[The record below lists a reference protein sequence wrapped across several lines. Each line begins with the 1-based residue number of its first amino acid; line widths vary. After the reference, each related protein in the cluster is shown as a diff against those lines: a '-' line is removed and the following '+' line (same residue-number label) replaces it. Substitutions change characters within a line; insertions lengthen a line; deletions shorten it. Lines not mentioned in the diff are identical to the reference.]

1 MKLEGGTARNHSF
14 TPCEQQRCRSVSHAR
29 TQKVLPEGDPTL
41 TMYFFFVTE
50 ERIQKALKTDHH
62 RPASEKPLLRE
73 RSGSVVECLTQDRRA
88 AGSSLTGV
96 TVFLSKNINPS
107 LVLVQPRKTRP
118 YITERLLM
126 ERKESNQTNTH
137 LNSSVYVFHID
148 FRR

>member
-1 MKLEGGTARNHSF
+1 MVLHHASSKGADLSVMRGPRKF
-14 TPCEQQRCRSVSHAR
+14 CQRGSNSDNV
-29 TQKVLPEGDPTL
+29 
-41 TMYFFFVTE
+41 FFFVTE

-73 RSGSVVECLTQDRRA
+73 RSGSVVECVTQDRRA

-96 TVFLSKNINPS
+96 TVFLSNNINPS

-137 LNSSVYVFHID
+137 LNSSFYVFHID